1 VYRGKWIV
9 SSSTGQIQWLKT
21 TIVPMSVHK
30 IYFAI
35 LIHSSA
41 VVAIWGKCFQQV
53 WNEKFIMFIYTQK
66 FHIFFFFLDQFLFFF
81 SPQISFVQS
90 WAQFLPMP
98 YGCFEWSGK
107 QLMRNEIKEI
117 NTWFNHK
124 SVSERKYLPDP
135 QTTKTNRPKSHG
147 PTGEES
153 SLDF

>member
-66 FHIFFFFLDQFLFFF
+66 FHIFFLFGSVLVFFLTPDFFCA
-81 SPQISFVQS
+81 V
-90 WAQFLPMP
+90 L
-98 YGCFEWSGK
+98 G
-107 QLMRNEIKEI
+107 
-117 NTWFNHK
+117 
-124 SVSERKYLPDP
+124 SVSSYAIRMLWMIWKTADEERNKRD
-135 QTTKTNRPKSHG
+135 
-147 PTGEES
+147 
-153 SLDF
+153 